1 MAQWLRAFT
10 VLPKKLSLLS
20 APISLGSSE
29 LLQDFPCPITLG
41 QQEDCEWTG
50 KMEVELRVV
59 ERQSVSVRREKTM
72 MEADMNQHGF
82 NQSQVVM
89 IS

>member
-1 MAQWLRAFT
+1 MTQH
-10 VLPKKLSLLS
+10 S
-20 APISLGSSE
+20 
-29 LLQDFPCPITLG
+29 PCPITLG